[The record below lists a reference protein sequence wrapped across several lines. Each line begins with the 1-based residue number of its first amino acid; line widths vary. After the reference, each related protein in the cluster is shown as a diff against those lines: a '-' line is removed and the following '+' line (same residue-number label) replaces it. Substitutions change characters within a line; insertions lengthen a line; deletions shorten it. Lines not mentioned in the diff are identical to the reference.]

1 MLLLPL
7 LEASIA
13 SPTSTE
19 RALVLKQAA
28 FPRLRRCRR
37 WDTGHLQN
45 ATDPNFRTIAAIEY
59 SGATPENE
67 MKW

>member
-28 FPRLRRCRR
+28 FPRYVGAALGQ
-37 WDTGHLQN
+37 GHLQN
-45 ATDPNFRTIAAIEY
+45 ATDPNFRQLPRSSTVVQR
-59 SGATPENE
+59 PK
-67 MKW
+67 MR